1 MPPIRTAHV
10 APPLVGIIQGNGS
23 RGGGENHRASD
34 EILRGRGGEF
44 LFGRRAFRDRDVAG
58 GLHEFHELG
67 VRDIRRVH
75 PEAIDIDAVYRKG
88 VGNRGR

>member
-34 EILRGRGGEF
+34 EILRRRGGKLF
-44 LFGRRAFRDRDVAG
+44 FGRRAFGDRDVAG
-58 GLHEFHELG
+58 RLHEFLELRI
-67 VRDIRRVH
+67 RDIRRVH
-75 PEAIDIDAVYRKG
+75 PEAIDIHAVYGKR
-88 VGNRGR
+88 VGDRGR